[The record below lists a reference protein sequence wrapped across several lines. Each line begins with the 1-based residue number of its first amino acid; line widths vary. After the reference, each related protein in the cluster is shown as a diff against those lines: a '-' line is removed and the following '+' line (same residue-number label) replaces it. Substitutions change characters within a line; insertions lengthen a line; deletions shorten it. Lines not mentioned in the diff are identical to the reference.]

1 MDIVKNAF
9 NEFYI
14 MEKNLKIK
22 NLDFKLV
29 ENLKKQWDN
38 IDINT
43 NYDNIFYLYDNYM
56 SLNWRLKI
64 NYNIEYK
71 NYYLLFIE
79 FRIELL
85 LSKNGIFEK

>member
-9 NEFYI
+9 NKFYI
-14 MEKNLKIK
+14 MEKNLNIK
-22 NLDFKLV
+22 NIDFKLV
-29 ENLKKQWDN
+29 ENLKKEWDN

-43 NYDNIFYLYDNYM
+43 NYDNIFDLYDNYM

-71 NYYLLFIE
+71 NYYLLFVE
-79 FRIELL
+79 YRIELL
-85 LSKNGIFEK
+85 LSKRYI